1 MSDESGR
8 EQSIMIRGKALRAW
22 PEELERL
29 SLVAESVTP
38 VQRRYLLHGLILG
51 IASATAIAAIGE

>member
-1 MSDESGR
+1 MNR
-8 EQSIMIRGKALRAW
+8 LRARW
-22 PEELERL
+22 RELLSGL

-51 IASATAIAAIGE
+51 IALATAIAAIGE

>member
-1 MSDESGR
+1 MLSRSTLHLTTHMNRLGAR
-8 EQSIMIRGKALRAW
+8 RRQLLW
-22 PEELERL
+22 RL

-51 IASATAIAAIGE
+51 IAFAAVIAAIGE